1 MLRTRNEPNTGT
13 LSGCTGNIPSVT
25 VTLYQ
30 TATRPHKTA
39 LPPFLLGNSAE
50 SCAGTSSCPDG

>member
-1 MLRTRNEPNTGT
+1 MLRMRNEPNTGT

-25 VTLYQ
+25 VTLPQ

-39 LPPFLLGNSAE
+39 LPPFLLGVSADPHAE
-50 SCAGTSSCPDG
+50 TGLCPDG